1 MKRRKVIFYTY
12 NNCREYRLWIHSY
25 FDGLNM
31 TSICEICGN
40 YYITYTWRA
49 GDSATASLVVI
60 QPGKEPMDINALIT
74 VYFLVN
80 SLGHIHAT

>member
-1 MKRRKVIFYTY
+1 MKSVVNITS
-12 NNCREYRLWIHSY
+12 LIH
-25 FDGLNM
+25 GA
-31 TSICEICGN
+31 
-40 YYITYTWRA
+40 A

-60 QPGKEPMDINALIT
+60 QPGNEPMDINALIT